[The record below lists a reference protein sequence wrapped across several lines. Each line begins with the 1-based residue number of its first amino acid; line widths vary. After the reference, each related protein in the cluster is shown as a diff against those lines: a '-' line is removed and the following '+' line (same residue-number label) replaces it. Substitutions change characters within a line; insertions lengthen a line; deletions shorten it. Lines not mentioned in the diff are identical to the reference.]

1 MMRRFAISSA
11 VASALLSAAVALSL
25 SGPVALCQT
34 AANQPASASKAVPA
48 QWQQEIATWRSQHE
62 KEVSAPDGWL
72 ALAGL
77 EWLKP
82 GINSVGSAADNK
94 IHLPSQAPEHL
105 GLLTVMDNSPSSG
118 SKPANKSTQASP
130 ANTTIQLL
138 APSGGFPPTS

>member
-48 QWQQEIATWRSQHE
+48 QWQQEIATRRSQHE

-77 EWLKP
+77 EWLETLHQLGWLCGGQQNSFAQP
-82 GINSVGSAADNK
+82 GSGTSRVAHSHGQLAV
-94 IHLPSQAPEHL
+94 LGFQAR
-105 GLLTVMDNSPSSG
+105 
-118 SKPANKSTQASP
+118 K
-130 ANTTIQLL
+130 
-138 APSGGFPPTS
+138 